1 MLNIKRLGF
10 VFVFLTCFF
19 SSETIKAQKINQF
32 DANKK
37 RTGIWKKYH
46 PNKRIRYTGQFI
58 NGKEVGVFKFYD
70 ITDSR
75 NPTIIK
81 TFSATSDSV
90 AVSFYSING
99 VLKSKG
105 IFIGKKRVG
114 VWKYFFADGKLMSDE
129 FYVDGKLD
137 GKLVNYYPNGKPAEI
152 SIYKAGLKN
161 GLSQKYT
168 SKGILIEELMYQ
180 NNKPNGVAKYFELT
194 GILKEKG
201 VYKDGK
207 RFGKWEFYLD
217 GEMASDE
224 DNKKKK
230 TFTKTKKNK

>member
-1 MLNIKRLGF
+1 MLNIKRLSF
-10 VFVFLTCFF
+10 VFVFFACFF
-19 SSETIKAQKINQF
+19 TSKECNAQKINQF
-32 DANKK
+32 NANKQ
-37 RTGIWKKYH
+37 RTGPWKKYY
-46 PNKRIRYTGQFI
+46 PNKRIRYTGQFV

-70 ITDSR
+70 ITDSK

-81 TFSATSDSV
+81 KFSATSDSID
-90 AVSFYSING
+90 VSFYTVSG

-105 IFIGKKRVG
+105 VFIGKKRVG
-114 VWKYFFADGKLMSDE
+114 EWKYFFTDGKLLSKE

-137 GKLVNYYPNGKPAEI
+137 GELINYYPNGKPAEI
-152 SIYKAGLKN
+152 SIYKFGLKN

-168 SKGILIEELMYQ
+168 SKGILIEELMYRKG
-180 NNKPNGVAKYFELT
+180 KPNGVAKYFELT
-194 GILKEKG
+194 GLLKEKG

-207 RFGKWEFYLD
+207 RVGKWEYYLD

-230 TFTKTKKNK
+230 TFTKPKKN